1 MIIKRKS
8 ILRRIFSFKLFF
20 LVGICTSFVFGPALG
35 GEFYRNYQIE
45 KEIGSLKS
53 EIESVEK
60 NNYELSKLV
69 EYYKTEEYKEVEARK
84 RLGVKAEGESVAI
97 IKQGIQSEKVEKGGV
112 EIINNDNYP
121 NYMKW
126 WNYFFEKKEKLEIK
140 NYLPVGRQGN

>member
-1 MIIKRKS
+1 MANKLIRKCMIIKRKS
-8 ILRRIFSFKLFF
+8 ILRRIFSFKFFF
-20 LVGICTSFVFGPALG
+20 LAGVCISVVFGPALG

-69 EYYKTEEYKEVEARK
+69 EYYQTEEYKEVEARK
-84 RLGVKAEGESVAI
+84 RLGVKGEGESVAI
-97 IKQGIQSEKVEKGGV
+97 IKQGVQSEKVEKGGV

-126 WNYFFEKKEKLEIK
+126 WNYFFKDK
-140 NYLPVGRQGN
+140 N